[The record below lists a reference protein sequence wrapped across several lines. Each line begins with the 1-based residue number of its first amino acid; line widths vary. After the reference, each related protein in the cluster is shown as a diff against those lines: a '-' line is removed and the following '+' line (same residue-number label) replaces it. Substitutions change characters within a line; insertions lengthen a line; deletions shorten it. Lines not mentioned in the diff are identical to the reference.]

1 MNSRAWNQ
9 EDYSLLYNKGRDKF
23 CSVSVKKPDSYKL
36 GSLYP
41 CSRTEEKGN
50 EMRQHSIPVEEQ
62 SQKNHV
68 RLPNQTSPQQNLGHT
83 FKLAIQKGIFHA
95 KGQGYQRAVILTK
108 QKQVQTRL
116 DKDTMLNEILTFE
129 TMGGRR
135 IQICKLCC
143 RTLDRGTFKSI
154 SMKYF
159 Y

>member
-9 EDYSLLYNKGRDKF
+9 EDYSLLHNKGRDKF
-23 CSVSVKKPDSYKL
+23 CSVSIKKPDSYKL
-36 GSLYP
+36 GSLNS

-62 SQKNHV
+62 RSQKNHG

-83 FKLAIQKGIFHA
+83 LKLAIQKGIFQA

-116 DKDTMLNEILTFE
+116 DKDTMLNEVLKQWREEGYKFVSFVVE
-129 TMGGRR
+129 P
-135 IQICKLCC
+135 
-143 RTLDRGTFKSI
+143 
-154 SMKYF
+154 
-159 Y
+159 